1 MKNLQEKLNALYGRA
16 NDDRPDET
24 APSDIRMEMNRL
36 LSNRIP
42 IKHFPKAAVEK
53 ASLSLDKLVDGRWI
67 NTHFG
72 DIFRGEF
79 AFDLG
84 EIYGN
89 LDLAEIFRFSE
100 TDYQE
105 CFQISGIASP
115 ENFLFID
122 TETTGLAGGSGTVAF
137 LVGLGWIDADK
148 FIVHQYFITQLSHE
162 EGMLELLNDV
172 VNRFDCLVSFNG
184 RTFDIPLLTTRFL
197 MNRIEPPFESRHHI
211 DLLYY
216 TRLLW
221 RLAMENCKLKTLE
234 TELLG
239 LNREDDIPGE
249 IIPEIY
255 FEYLRTRNTEKLE
268 RIFYHNRFDIVS
280 MLAGLILATQTM
292 RKRTPESNPLV
303 DFAKGKLFGRKK
315 DAERRCAGVCRHGFD
330 AVDRIVDLV
339 AVTATNA
346 DRSVGILV
354 DACGQFEHIPQT
366 GDRQIFDILRLKMNG
381 RGGFIGFD
389 DRTLRDNRYNFAKI
403 DCRRF
408 HFNVDGCRPVDI
420 HDNFF
425 DGDAF
430 VTHVSEHERVTARRD
445 V

>member
-16 NDDRPDET
+16 DVNRPDGT
-24 APSDIRMEMNRL
+24 APSDIRVEINRL

-42 IKHFPKAAVEK
+42 IKHFPKAEVEK

-79 AFDLG
+79 AFDLR
-84 EIYGN
+84 EIYGK

-100 TDYQE
+100 ADYQE
-105 CFQISGIASP
+105 CFHIPGIISP
-115 ENFLFID
+115 DKFLFID

-137 LVGLGWIDADK
+137 LVGLGWIDKDK

-172 VNRFDCLVSFNG
+172 VKRFDCLVSFNG
-184 RTFDIPLLTTRFL
+184 KTFDIPLLTTRFL
-197 MNRIEPPFESRHHI
+197 MNRIDPLFESRHHI

-249 IIPEIY
+249 IIPKIY

-268 RIFYHNRFDIVS
+268 RIFYHNRFDIIS
-280 MLAGLILATQTM
+280 MLAGLILATRTM
-292 RKRTPESNPLV
+292 QKRTPENNPLV
-303 DFAKGKLFGRKK
+303 DFAKGKWFGKKK
-315 DAERRCAGVCRHGFD
+315 DAERSRSHYQHVLESQVSLPR
-330 AVDRIVDLV
+330 RQKTMLEL
-339 AVTATNA
+339 ATIYKRNGEYSSA
-346 DRSVGILV
+346 IPLWEETTNPEYPFSFEPFIEL
-354 DACGQFEHIPQT
+354 AKYYEHIEKDVRKALMMVESGVVASPTRWIVEQPMISK
-366 GDRQIFDILRLKMNG
+366 RIERLRK
-381 RGGFIGFD
+381 
-389 DRTLRDNRYNFAKI
+389 KI
-403 DCRRF
+403 
-408 HFNVDGCRPVDI
+408 
-420 HDNFF
+420 
-425 DGDAF
+425 
-430 VTHVSEHERVTARRD
+430 EK
-445 V
+445 

>member
-1 MKNLQEKLNALYGRA
+1 MRNLQEKLNALYGRA
-16 NDDRPDET
+16 EHERPDET
-24 APSDIRMEMNRL
+24 APSDIRQEMNRL
-36 LSNRIP
+36 MSNRIQ
-42 IKHFPKAAVEK
+42 IKHFPKAEVEK

-79 AFDLG
+79 VFDLR

-89 LDLAEIFRFSE
+89 QDLAEVFRFSE
-100 TDYQE
+100 ADYQE
-105 CFQISGIASP
+105 CFQIPGIASP
-115 ENFLFID
+115 DKFLFVD

-137 LVGLGWIDADK
+137 LVGLGYIDADK
-148 FIVHQYFITQLSHE
+148 FIVHQYFITQLNHE
-162 EGMLELLNDV
+162 EGMLELLKDV
-172 VNRFDCLVSFNG
+172 VSRFDCLVSFNG

-221 RLAMENCKLKTLE
+221 KLAMENCKLKTLE

-255 FEYLRTRNTEKLE
+255 FDYLRTRNTEKIE

-292 RKRTPESNPLV
+292 RKRTPENNPLV
-303 DFAKGKLFGRKK
+303 DFAKGKWFGRKK
-315 DAERRCAGVCRHGFD
+315 DAERSRAHYQHVLESSVSLPRRQKTMLELAAIYKKD
-330 AVDRIVDLV
+330 RRYSEAVPLWK
-339 AVTATNA
+339 TATNPEYPFSFEPYIELAKYYEHIEKNVHKALKIIESCIAASPARREA
-346 DRSVGILV
+346 DRQMISRRI
-354 DACGQFEHIPQT
+354 E
-366 GDRQIFDILRLKMNG
+366 RLRN
-381 RGGFIGFD
+381 
-389 DRTLRDNRYNFAKI
+389 KI
-403 DCRRF
+403 DKQTS
-408 HFNVDGCRPVDI
+408 G
-420 HDNFF
+420 
-425 DGDAF
+425 G
-430 VTHVSEHERVTARRD
+430 
-445 V
+445 